1 MEIRRIVAKGNVR
14 SQEELLAVLKGKGFV
29 VTQATLSRDLKFLH
43 VAKVPH
49 PVNGYI
55 YVVPESGD
63 ENIRHG
69 RVADNFLA
77 EGVKGL
83 DFSGNLTVMKTLP
96 GYASTIAAVIDSA
109 RRWEIIGTIA
119 GDDTILIVRREGITK
134 NDLTNV
140 LISIIPELSNKI

>member
-63 ENIRHG
+63 ENVRHS
-69 RVADNFLA
+69 RVADNFLV